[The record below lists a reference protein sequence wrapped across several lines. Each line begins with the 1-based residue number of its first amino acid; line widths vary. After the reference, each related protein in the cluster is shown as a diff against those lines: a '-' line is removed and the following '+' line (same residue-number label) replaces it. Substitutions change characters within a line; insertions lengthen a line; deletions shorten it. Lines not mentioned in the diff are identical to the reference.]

1 VDENT
6 IENPLSTENL
16 CSALLDSIRGVIW
29 ECDPA
34 TFRFYYVSPHAETL
48 LGYPSQRWTGEADFW
63 LAHTPPDDV
72 ERSVRICR
80 EALAKLEDPVFEQRL
95 IGADDRE
102 VWVQNIVTVVR
113 RDDGSV
119 RLRGITIDI
128 GERKALER
136 ALEKS
141 EEQFRSLC
149 ALAPIGIF
157 RANSAG
163 NCVYA
168 NPAMEKITGIAGSAW
183 SNRSLTLAVHPE
195 DREALAERWLEAKV
209 RGGFYSHECRIVVS
223 HDETR
228 WVRILGNPV
237 QDSDGTL
244 TGYVGTVEDITD
256 LRQARHEILKNQKME
271 SLGVLAGGI
280 AHDFNNLL
288 TVMLGNISLAQMQL
302 HDAGQVGKR
311 LEDAE
316 QAAGRAKEL
325 AQQLLTFAKGGEPVK
340 RPLEVAGLLRE
351 SLDAVPA
358 DGKTSCELRLPEG
371 LWPVEADLG
380 QIRQV
385 IQNLVLN
392 AIQAMPAGET
402 VTIAAENVSSRQGG
416 KRFVKFSVADTAS
429 EFHSSTCKRSSIPTS
444 PPSREGAAL
453 GLPPAT
459 RSSRST
465 AARSGPPRGLEPAA
479 PFTSPSPPRKRSLP
493 FRLPHTRRITRS
505 ISSSW
510 RTRSR

>member
-16 CSALLDSIRGVIW
+16 CSALLDSIHGVIW

-80 EALAKLEDPVFEQRL
+80 EALAKLVDPVFEQRL

-302 HDAGQVGKR
+302 HDAG
-311 LEDAE
+311 E
-316 QAAGRAKEL
+316 AAGGCRAGGGTGQGAGSAAAHL
-325 AQQLLTFAKGGEPVK
+325 RKGWRACQEA
-340 RPLEVAGLLRE
+340 AGGGGVTAGKPRCGTGRRE
-351 SLDAVPA
+351 
-358 DGKTSCELRLPEG
+358 GELR
-371 LWPVEADLG
+371 
-380 QIRQV
+380 
-385 IQNLVLN
+385 
-392 AIQAMPAGET
+392 
-402 VTIAAENVSSRQGG
+402 
-416 KRFVKFSVADTAS
+416 
-429 EFHSSTCKRSSIPTS
+429 
-444 PPSREGAAL
+444 
-453 GLPPAT
+453 
-459 RSSRST
+459 
-465 AARSGPPRGLEPAA
+465 AA
-479 PFTSPSPPRKRSLP
+479 PSGGALACGSRPGTDPPGDPKPGAQRHP
-493 FRLPHTRRITRS
+493 GDAGRRNGDH
-505 ISSSW
+505 
-510 RTRSR
+510 SR